1 MIANSLACVVVEGYG
16 GRRMANAITLGI
28 PCMGKSR
35 PSIPVAVTWEASTR
49 TMARPKKALCQG
61 VDWRFKMVKPFMD
74 QYLAGEVEPEAID
87 DFVDEWHEGEY
98 TASLA
103 EFLGMSDDEYWR
115 WVKDANALPDIRAE
129 REVKA

>member
-1 MIANSLACVVVEGYG
+1 MSK
-16 GRRMANAITLGI
+16 T
-28 PCMGKSR
+28 
-35 PSIPVAVTWEASTR
+35 
-49 TMARPKKALCQG
+49 
-61 VDWRFKMVKPFMD
+61 FMD
-74 QYLAGEVEPEAID
+74 RYLAGEVKPEAID
-87 DFVDEWHEGEY
+87 DFVDEWHEGKY